1 MLKCVYLA
9 PDEFTAITIK
19 EVLKSKNIQSVIRRF
34 ETSWLDGLPKVMK
47 GGWGEVLV
55 DETDSNKAEKYI
67 EEFLQDS
74 IENRNDLR

>member
-55 DETDSNKAEKYI
+55 EETNSVQAAEYI
-67 EEFLQDS
+67 KEFLQDTTDS
-74 IENRNDLR
+74 